1 MRLVQILFAA
11 LKTEPLAGAPSEGP
25 QLQMTYVRRQA
36 NGLEN
41 LANFDSGADLC
52 ELKGGYGV
60 CVMAYNWERAPYFRE
75 RHPTI
80 MTAGRVL
87 AGITA
92 VIAMGY
98 LLTL

>member
-1 MRLVQILFAA
+1 LR
-11 LKTEPLAGAPSEGP
+11 P
-25 QLQMTYVRRQA
+25 QA

-41 LANFDSGADLC
+41 LANFDRGADLC

-60 CVMAYNWERAPYFRE
+60 CVMAYNWERAPNFRE
-75 RHPTI
+75 RHPSI

-87 AGITA
+87 ASIGA
-92 VIAMGY
+92 VIAVGY